1 MLEGLYKKGYITEE
15 TFNKGLKKYS
25 DGGTVTP
32 ILQQDQA
39 APQSTPAPSVAPE
52 ILDAAKKAQDNTVKQ
67 AQKSPFSFMSDE
79 QWAALPPE
87 QKLMATNPAL
97 ARETLP
103 SSGKSMLS
111 KLGQFVQEK
120 RAEGLQAEQE
130 QLQQAGIAPTP
141 EQQVVASDI
150 AKTVGQEV
158 KPAGDMV
165 QVPKEAKPSPYEG
178 IAKGYDEAFAAMQKG
193 IIGEAEAGA
202 KQAAA
207 MTSAYTTAVNDLKSF
222 QDDQKV
228 LEQTR
233 RNQLQQQA
241 QKMEQSIDE
250 FKKASVL
257 DPNKFWANKTT
268 GDKIMASVAVF
279 LGGLGG
285 GPNQALEIIN
295 NAVTRD
301 IEAQKQ
307 AAMGAKG
314 KYEMENNIYR
324 NMMDQFQNETAAFTA
339 SRLAALNIAEM
350 QIKKAEA
357 GTANLQSK
365 ARAQQALG
373 QLGIQKVKLQQE
385 LLSQVQNSPQALAAD
400 QETRAILRLPKD
412 MQSEAFKELGEYK
425 GLQSVKSQL
434 EKDYKELIDL
444 STVKEKVTSPFQTS
458 SKMDLAQT
466 KIFPAIKKIVDER
479 MSDADARIWLEP
491 YVPKVTDSEKTANSK
506 LKALQDAL
514 NTQIVGRTPRLSG
527 FGIIKPPSQFT
538 FKRNE

>member
-1 MLEGLYKKGYITEE
+1 MLEGLFKKGYITEE
-15 TFNKGLKKYS
+15 TFNKGIKKFS
-25 DGGTVTP
+25 DGGAVTP
-32 ILQQDQA
+32 IPLQPQA

-52 ILDAAKKAQDNTVKQ
+52 IAEAAAKAQMNTDLQEFAPSVQKDIKARRAYR
-67 AQKSPFSFMSDE
+67 AQFPESPLLE
-79 QWAALPPE
+79 PE
-87 QKLMATNPAL
+87 GN
-97 ARETLP
+97 
-103 SSGKSMLS
+103 
-111 KLGQFVQEK
+111 
-120 RAEGLQAEQE
+120 
-130 QLQQAGIAPTP
+130 I
-141 EQQVVASDI
+141 ASDI
-150 AKTVGQEV
+150 AKAAMQGITPKPGMAQPEEPTGEV
-158 KPAGDMV
+158 QLANDLIE
-165 QVPKEAKPSPYEG
+165 VPKQAKPSPYEG

-193 IIGEAEAGA
+193 IMGEAEAGA

-207 MTSAYTTAVNDLKSF
+207 MTSAYTQAVGDLQKF
-222 QDDQKV
+222 QQDQKV

-233 RNQLQQQA
+233 RDQLQAQA
-241 QKMEQSIDE
+241 QKMEQSIDD

-373 QLGIQKVKLQQE
+373 QLGLQKVKLQQE
-385 LLSQVQNSPQALAAD
+385 LLQQVQFSPQAMAAD
-400 QETRAILRLPKD
+400 QETKAILRLPKD

-425 GLQSVKSQL
+425 GLQSIKNQL

-491 YVPKVTDSEKTANSK
+491 YVPKLTDSKETANDK
-506 LKALQDAL
+506 LRSLQETLDS
-514 NTQIVGRTPRLSG
+514 QIAGRIPRLSG
-527 FGIIKPPSQFT
+527 FGIIKPATQFK
-538 FKRNE
+538 FKRND

>member
-52 ILDAAKKAQDNTVKQ
+52 ILDAAKKAQDNTVMQ

-103 SSGKSMLS
+103 SSARSMLS
-111 KLGQFVQEK
+111 KLGQFIQEK
-120 RAEGLQAEQE
+120 RAEGLQREQE

-158 KPAGDMV
+158 KPAGDMI
-165 QVPKEAKPSPYEG
+165 QVPKEVKPSPYEG
-178 IAKGYDEAFAAMQKG
+178 IAKGYDDAFTAMQKG
-193 IIGEAEAGA
+193 IEAEAAAGA
-202 KQAAA
+202 RQASA
-207 MTSAYTTAVNDLKSF
+207 MTSAYATAVNDLQNF
-222 QDDQKV
+222 QKDQKI

-233 RNQLQQQA
+233 RDQLQAQA
-241 QKMEQSIDE
+241 QRMEQSIDE

-357 GTANLQSK
+357 STANLQAK
-365 ARAQQALG
+365 ARSQQALG
-373 QLGIQKVKLQQE
+373 QLGLQKVKLQQE

-400 QETRAILRLPKD
+400 QETKAIMRLPENLRKD
-412 MQSEAFKELGEYK
+412 AFKELGEYRQIQQNI
-425 GLQSVKSQL
+425 QSASRTMDELNQVSALGRLSPVDRDRIDTLKASLIPKIKSVLGEAMQEADVKRMV
-434 EKDYKELIDL
+434 DPLIP
-444 STVKEKVTSPFQTS
+444 SVGE
-458 SKMDLAQT
+458 
-466 KIFPAIKKIVDER
+466 
-479 MSDADARIWLEP
+479 SDAARKRKKETFLKMLEDA
-491 YVPKVTDSEKTANSK
+491 VPGKTP
-506 LKALQDAL
+506 
-514 NTQIVGRTPRLSG
+514 TLSG
-527 FGIIKPPSQFT
+527 MGIIKTQKPFSFQ
-538 FKRNE
+538 RND